1 MFTPA
6 DFVAYLRR
14 AGAVDSY
21 QPPAGVV
28 LCYQRS
34 LYHHVLKAEGLKS
47 PARQGA
53 LHGLLLL
60 PSTGGRVGLLGQ
72 FGIGAPAAAA
82 ALEELAA
89 MGTGA
94 FVSVGTAGSLQRD
107 LDIGDLVLCEAAIRD
122 EGVSHH
128 YLPPAKLATADA
140 GMTAALGAAL
150 GHAGVPFRSG
160 SSWTIDTPYRETVAE
175 ARHYQ
180 AEGVLCVEMEAA
192 ALFAVAE
199 VRRLRRLLGLR
210 HQRLPRR
217 PGLEPS
223 IPRAPGPG
231 RPDHAVQRGGERPAG
246 NSAIAIGSGPAAGA
260 SLRRRRSGGSRLAGS
275 ARLAGEQASGL
286 REAQPALRPPSSC
299 STGATGTERR
309 TSQLAAQVGQDRE
322 DSAVIFG
329 CGRQAQLGE
338 DAPDVGLDGLG
349 RHVQTAGDR
358 VVGAAL
364 GHLGQHG

>member
-1 MFTPA
+1 MGVLAGSPPMPPASYPNFAGKHAEEALFTPA
-6 DFVAYLRR
+6 DFAAYLRR
-14 AGAVDSY
+14 AGALDGY

-34 LYHHVLKAEGLKS
+34 LYHHVLQAEGLKS
-47 PARQGA
+47 PARQRA
-53 LHGLLLL
+53 PHGLLLL

-128 YLPPAKLATADA
+128 YLRPGKLATAQA

-150 GHAGVPFRSG
+150 RQAGVPFRAG

-175 ARHYQ
+175 ARRYQ

-199 VRRLRRLLGLR
+199 VRGL
-210 HQRLPRR
+210 QVSSAFSISDSLADLVWNPQFNGPQVQAGLVTLYQAAVSALQAVS
-217 PGLEPS
+217 PG
-223 IPRAPGPG
+223 
-231 RPDHAVQRGGERPAG
+231 
-246 NSAIAIGSGPAAGA
+246 
-260 SLRRRRSGGSRLAGS
+260 
-275 ARLAGEQASGL
+275 
-286 REAQPALRPPSSC
+286 
-299 STGATGTERR
+299 TGT
-309 TSQLAAQVGQDRE
+309 S
-322 DSAVIFG
+322 
-329 CGRQAQLGE
+329 
-338 DAPDVGLDGLG
+338 
-349 RHVQTAGDR
+349 
-358 VVGAAL
+358 
-364 GHLGQHG
+364 